1 MLVNWSLM
9 ELGIDWLFLILFAL
23 STVEELNKLR
33 NNKLPLTALVGVLST
48 HFLSGIQ
55 FLKRFIF
62 RY

>member
-1 MLVNWSLM
+1 M

-48 HFLSGIQ
+48 LFLSGIQ

>member
-48 HFLSGIQ
+48 LFLSGIQ